1 MSKRVK
7 SQEFLDTDSDDSDD
21 STQHTKVYNQ
31 IIATRFCF

>member
-21 STQHTKVYNQ
+21 STQQTEVYN
-31 IIATRFCF
+31 

>member
-21 STQHTKVYNQ
+21 SAHQTKVYN
-31 IIATRFCF
+31 